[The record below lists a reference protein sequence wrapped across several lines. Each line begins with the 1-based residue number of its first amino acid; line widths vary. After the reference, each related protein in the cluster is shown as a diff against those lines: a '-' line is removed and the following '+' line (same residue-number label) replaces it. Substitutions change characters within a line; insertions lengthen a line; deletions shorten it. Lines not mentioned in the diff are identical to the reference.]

1 MLGDYLHRQDNGLA
15 TPMELFLDGHPVRL
29 DRESLRRAY
38 PAPTGRLALWVHGL
52 AVTEAVWSFP
62 GEPAVTY
69 GTLLQR
75 DQGVTPL
82 YLRYNTGLHI
92 SDNGEALARLL
103 ETLVACFPVP
113 VEELILVGYSM
124 GGLVVRSACHVAAE
138 AGHTWLSRVR
148 RALYIGV
155 PHLGSPLERA
165 GKVVS
170 LALRAIPNPYTRLV
184 ADVVDLRSSGVKD
197 LGFGNLLKR
206 DWEGAEGEAQLQNRR
221 HPVPLLPELSH
232 HLLVGSLGNEERH
245 LLSALFGDGVVP
257 LASAAGR
264 AGPEDRSPVFPAGER
279 QGRGGG
285 GPHRPGPPRGGL
297 CPGEGLV
304 RQGASMKKWRGL
316 TELVRDAVDKGATAV
331 EQVHKRTASRPFELL
346 EKVPPLEVPVR
357 GIHELHD
364 LAVSGSY
371 GMVRWVNRVAGTA
384 VGVALD
390 LLEQSR
396 ARDAGAPEPQQLR

>member
-1 MLGDYLHRQDNGLA
+1 MTPKDTEAPAVQTDLAPPVPAGALSAPLPAARAGGGKLEFALGVLNGVLGDYLHRQNNGLA

-29 DRESLRRAY
+29 DRESLLRAY

-69 GTLLQR
+69 GALLQR

-148 RALYIGV
+148 RALYLGV

-165 GKVVS
+165 GRAVS
-170 LALRAIPNPYTRLV
+170 HVLRAIPNPYTQLV

-197 LGFGNLLKR
+197 LGYGNLVKQ
-206 DWEGAEGEAQLQNRR
+206 DWEGTEGEARLQNRR

-232 HLLVGSLGNEERH
+232 HLLVGSLGNDERH
-245 LLSALFGDGVVP
+245 LLSMLFGDGVVP

-264 AGPEDRSPVFPAGER
+264 AEPEDRSPVFPQEN
-279 QGRGGG
+279 
-285 GPHRPGPPRGGL
+285 
-297 CPGEGLV
+297 V
-304 RQGASMKKWRGL
+304 
-316 TELVRDAVDKGATAV
+316 
-331 EQVHKRTASRPFELL
+331 
-346 EKVPPLEVPVR
+346 KV
-357 GIHELHD
+357 
-364 LAVSGSY
+364 
-371 GMVRWVNRVAGTA
+371 VAGVDHIALAHHAA
-384 VGVALD
+384 VYAQVRAWC
-390 LLEQSR
+390 EQEL
-396 ARDAGAPEPQQLR
+396 P